1 MGKRD
6 RHGVNIPGALIDQ
19 IRESGRYDDDER
31 FKRQK
36 RKISRKERRKEQ
48 KEQKKR
54 KRGGHKEER
63 AVMGTL
69 KKVKGAWDIKKE
81 GKQQKRNSTVKIVE
95 EKEQEV
101 DDSDLNESE
110 GVEYEEFT
118 GFNDEEVIEE
128 EESDNDSDES
138 LDDEQKDVMA
148 QLMKLKGAKKGS
160 NLKIV
165 KEDDL
170 QDEVDEL
177 EEDSSSE
184 EELDQLEDES
194 HTESEVSGDETTFP
208 KVFDKTDDDLEYYA
222 KKLGIKK
229 NSKLK
234 KANEHDT
241 IGGLLDGLELD
252 GLGSEEEEEE
262 EEEASTT
269 DSLDEEDRELLK
281 QMGELETS
289 ESDSDSDVGPS
300 VRENPYVAPVP
311 AGKYVPPALRRKM
324 LENDDSEEM
333 QNIIRS
339 VKGPFN
345 KLSEANLL
353 TVVNDLNALYTENAR
368 KIVNEA
374 IIKVV
379 FQSVLISTPMLDS
392 FLVLYAT
399 VIVALYRLQGVD
411 FGAYAIQ
418 TLVEKLCE
426 YVRTESSNK
435 EASNLIGLIS
445 FCYELN
451 LLSSRLMYDVIGQKL
466 IDTPTEFRTELLLK
480 VIRSCG
486 SKLRSDDPTSLK
498 EIVLTLNKNVGS
510 DMSTRS
516 KFLVETVSNLKNNKL
531 KHLENEAT
539 SELVTRL
546 KKQLGRI
553 RSADPIKVT
562 LNDIENINEKGKWWL
577 VGSAWKGEEKKTE
590 ESTKSVIDALDKSEP
605 NWLELAKLHRMNTDI
620 RRAIFISIMSAS
632 DYMDAYVKLEKLR
645 LKKTQQREIPR
656 ILMHCAS
663 IETVF
668 NPYYAFVA
676 KKLCG
681 DHAMRKTFQFNL
693 WDFLKELEGEE
704 NEDFEDT
711 PDEDE
716 KLKKI
721 LNLGRLF
728 GTLVGEGSLPL
739 NVLRTVNFLTASED
753 TKLFVEIFMISFFDS
768 VGKLSEQKIFGAGNK
783 KHKAEDTRYNDK
795 TMVERINKCK
805 EQPTLLKGLQYFL
818 QHKVRDSTFIKG
830 PKQLSRVHWGVDSM
844 SDIVGELLA

>member
-6 RHGVNIPGALIDQ
+6 RHGVNIPGALMDQ

-48 KEQKKR
+48 REQKKR
-54 KRGGHKEER
+54 KRGGDKEER
-63 AVMGTL
+63 AIMDRL
-69 KKVKGAWDIKKE
+69 KKVKGARDIEKE
-81 GKQQKRNSTVKIVE
+81 GKQQKKNSTLKIVKE
-95 EKEQEV
+95 EELEA

-110 GVEYEEFT
+110 EVEYEEFT
-118 GFNDEEVIEE
+118 GFDDEEEIEE

-160 NLKIV
+160 NVKIV
-165 KEDDL
+165 KEDEL

-177 EEDSSSE
+177 EGDTSSE
-184 EELDQLEDES
+184 EEFHELEDES
-194 HTESEVSGDETTFP
+194 HTESEVSGDEATFP

-234 KANEHDT
+234 KTDEHDI
-241 IGGLLDGLELD
+241 IGGLLDGLEFD
-252 GLGSEEEEEE
+252 GSGSEEEEEE
-262 EEEASTT
+262 EEEDSTT

-281 QMGELETS
+281 EMGELETS
-289 ESDSDSDVGPS
+289 ESDSDSDAGPS

-311 AGKYVPPALRRKM
+311 AGKYVPPALRRKL

-333 QNIIRS
+333 QKIIRS

-353 TVVNDLNALYTENAR
+353 TVVNDLSALYTENAR
-368 KIVNEA
+368 QIVNEA

-379 FQSVLISTPMLDS
+379 FQSVLVSTPMLDS

-399 VIVALYRLQGVD
+399 VIVALYRLQGVE

-426 YVRTESSNK
+426 YIKTESSNK
-435 EASNLIGLIS
+435 EASNLIALIA

-466 IDTPTEFRTELLLK
+466 IDSPTEFRTELLLK

-486 SKLRSDDPTSLK
+486 SKLRSDDPSSLK

-516 KFLVETVSNLKNNKL
+516 KFLIETVSNLKNNKL

-539 SELVTRL
+539 SGLVTRL

-553 RSADPIKVT
+553 RSVDPIKVS
-562 LNDIENINEKGKWWL
+562 LSDIENINEKGKWWL
-577 VGSAWKGEEKKTE
+577 VGSAWKGDEKKVE

-605 NWLELAKLHRMNTDI
+605 NWLELAKQHRMNTDI

-676 KKLCG
+676 KKLCE

-693 WDFLKELEGEE
+693 WDLLKELEGEE
-704 NEDFEDT
+704 YEELEET

-716 KLKKI
+716 KLKKT

-768 VGKLSEQKIFGAGNK
+768 VGKLSEQKIFGAGDK
-783 KHKAEDTRYNDK
+783 KHKTEDMRYNDK

-805 EQPTLLKGLQYFL
+805 EQPTLLRGLQYFL

-830 PKQLSRVHWGVDSM
+830 KKQRSRVHWGVDSM
-844 SDIVGELLA
+844 SDIVGELFA